1 MKNKKIVG
9 VIFSIVMV
17 SSLSIA
23 HASDN
28 REYIKIQD
36 NHSKINGEC
45 YPDTLVSKDKDTG
58 EFLTCRN
65 GRWMHFDN
73 KK

>member
-1 MKNKKIVG
+1 MKNKKIISAV
-9 VIFSIVMV
+9 FSIMCL

-23 HASDN
+23 HANDN
-28 REYIKIQD
+28 REYLKINVD
-36 NHSKINGEC
+36 SKINGGC
-45 YPDTLVSKDKDTG
+45 YPETLVSKDKNTG

-73 KK
+73 KQ

>member
-1 MKNKKIVG
+1 MKSKKIISV
-9 VIFSIVMV
+9 VFSIMFL

-23 HASDN
+23 HASEK
-28 REYIKIQD
+28 REYIKINVD
-36 NHSKINGEC
+36 SKINGGC
-45 YPDTLVSKDKDTG
+45 YPETLVSKDKSTG

-73 KK
+73 KQ